1 MTVLER
7 SGLSPPMA
15 FLDPHGGEG
24 DLKRAASRSA
34 LVVAQTDALGRV
46 FVLDTWAGRV
56 PTTVVMAKIEAAIER
71 WGIKTM
77 GVEKT
82 GLAGLWADAMRVNA
96 ALRMKRMPIV
106 KVEQPRSME
115 KTYRIRTILQPLIS
129 RGMLFLQENQVEL
142 KNEIVSFP
150 RSIHLDLVDALASLV
165 RHVIPPIQTRQETA
179 ARADSYLKYLRDIGT
194 HPRDIE
200 RVQRERHGLS

>member
-1 MTVLER
+1 MR
-7 SGLSPPMA
+7 R
-15 FLDPHGGEG
+15 HG
-24 DLKRAASRSA
+24 SRSA
-34 LVVAQTDALGRV
+34 MVTAQVDALGRV
-46 FVLDTWAGRV
+46 FVLEAWAGRV
-56 PTTVVMAKIEAAIER
+56 PTIEVMAKMYATIEK
-71 WGIKTM
+71 WGIKVM

-96 ALRMKRMPIV
+96 ALRMKRMPIQ

-115 KTYRIRTILQPLIS
+115 KTYRIRTILQPLVS

-165 RHVIPPIQTRQETA
+165 RHVIPPIQTKQEAAVRQ
-179 ARADSYLKYLRDIGT
+179 DSYLKYLRDIGT
-194 HPRDIE
+194 APQDIQ
-200 RVQRERHGLS
+200 RIQRERHGLS